1 MLLYYLIPN
10 WTSVMRHNLLPY
22 PGPNQPLVLGAWV
35 VYERSVHHVV
45 WLCRSLLYR
54 NSGGLQ
60 DFMKVYRAEQIRN
73 VALISHVGA
82 GKTSL
87 VDAALFDS
95 GAVTRQGK
103 VDEGSSISDYDP
115 DELKRHISLNA
126 KVLPVEW
133 KNHKINFIDTPGY
146 ADFVGEVKAGLRVA
160 DAALVVVTAEKGVEV
175 GTELTWQ
182 YADERNLPR
191 MVLINKL
198 DRENTSF
205 DTALKSLRD
214 QFGLKVVPLQIPIGE
229 QSSFRG
235 VVDLVS
241 QKGYTFEGGNKV
253 QEIAIPAE
261 LQESI
266 GSYREQLIES
276 AVESDDE
283 IMEKFLEGEELSDE
297 EILSVIKKGTRS
309 GQLIPVLCGTGSK
322 NIGVQTLLD
331 AVVDYL
337 PAASDALP
345 EDAKAFDDTLS
356 MFVYKTA
363 AAQVGTISY
372 FRVYSGTLK
381 PDTHVYNVQTK
392 ADERIGQLI
401 TTRGKTQEPATEVPA
416 GDFGA
421 VTKLT
426 NTHTGD
432 TPAGSKD
439 VTTALDPINFPE
451 PCYTIAVYPRSQ
463 ADLDKMGNALNHAAE
478 EDRTLRVTRDPD
490 TAEVLLSGMG
500 ESHLQIVIEGIKR
513 KFGVDLESRDQ
524 RISYRETIRK
534 KARAN
539 GRHKRQSGG
548 HGQFGDVWLE
558 IEPLPMGPDETFI
571 FDDKI
576 VGGVVPGQYIPGVE
590 KGVRESLKR
599 GFVSGNPMVY
609 VKVALVD
616 GKYHPVDSSAQSFEI
631 AASLGMQEAVP
642 QASPTLLEPVMTV
655 TITVPESNMG
665 DVMSD
670 INTKRGRVLGMALVG
685 DGMQQITAN
694 VPQAEMLHYATDL
707 RSITQGRGS
716 FKMEFYQY
724 EEVPANVQQEIVAQ
738 HKKTQEA
745 KK

>member
-1 MLLYYLIPN
+1 
-10 WTSVMRHNLLPY
+10 
-22 PGPNQPLVLGAWV
+22 
-35 VYERSVHHVV
+35 
-45 WLCRSLLYR
+45 
-54 NSGGLQ
+54 
-60 DFMKVYRAEQIRN
+60 MKVYRAEQIRN

-115 DELKRHISLNA
+115 DELKRRMSLNA
-126 KVLPVEW
+126 KVIPVEW
-133 KNHKINFIDTPGY
+133 KNAKINFIDTPGY

-182 YADERNLPR
+182 YANERNLPR
-191 MVLINKL
+191 IVLVNKL

-205 DTALKSLRD
+205 DQALESLRA
-214 QFGLKVVPLQIPIGE
+214 QFGVRVVPLQIPIGE
-229 QSSFRG
+229 QANFKG
-235 VVDLVS
+235 IVDLVS
-241 QKGYTFEGGNKV
+241 QKGYTFEGNKV
-253 QEIAIPAE
+253 QEVTIPAD

-266 GSYREQLIES
+266 NTYREQLIES

-283 IMEKFLEGEELSDE
+283 IMEKFLEGEELSNE
-297 EILSVIKKGTRS
+297 EILSVIKKGISTN
-309 GQLIPVLCGTGSK
+309 QLVPVLCGSASK

-331 AVVDYL
+331 AIVDYL
-337 PAASDALP
+337 PSAADAQP
-345 EDAKAFDDTLS
+345 EEAKEFGDTLS
-356 MFVYKTA
+356 LFIFKTA
-363 AAQVGTISY
+363 AAQVGTIST
-372 FRVYSGTLK
+372 FRAYSGTLK
-381 PDTHVYNVQTK
+381 PDSHLSNVQTR
-392 ADERIGQLI
+392 ADERISQLI
-401 TTRGKTQEPATEVPA
+401 IPRGKLQESASEISA

-421 VTKLT
+421 APKLT
-426 NTHTGD
+426 NSRTGD
-432 TPAGSKD
+432 TLVGSKD
-439 VTTALDPINFPE
+439 SSRELEPINFPD
-451 PCYTIAVYPRSQ
+451 PVYTVTVVPKSQ
-463 ADLDKMGNALNHAAE
+463 ADLDKMSNALSRIAQ
-478 EDRTLRVTRDPD
+478 EDRTLRVSRDPE

-500 ESHLQIVIEGIKR
+500 EAHLQIIIEGIKR
-513 KFGVDLESRDQ
+513 KYAVDLETREP

-558 IEPLPMGPDETFI
+558 IEPLPRDGEDTFV
-571 FDDKI
+571 FEDKI
-576 VGGVVPGQYIPGVE
+576 VGGVVPGQFIPGVE

-599 GFVSGNPMVY
+599 GFISGNPMVY
-609 VKVALVD
+609 IKVALVD

-642 QASPTLLEPVMTV
+642 QANPVLLEPIMNV
-655 TITVPESNMG
+655 TITVPENNMG

-670 INTKRGRVLGMALVG
+670 INTRRGRVLGMESLG
-685 DGMQQITAN
+685 DGTQRITAS
-694 VPQAEMLHYATDL
+694 VPHAEMLRYATDL

-716 FKMEFYQY
+716 FKMEFAQY

-738 HKKTQEA
+738 HKKAEA
-745 KK
+745 

>member
-1 MLLYYLIPN
+1 
-10 WTSVMRHNLLPY
+10 
-22 PGPNQPLVLGAWV
+22 
-35 VYERSVHHVV
+35 
-45 WLCRSLLYR
+45 
-54 NSGGLQ
+54 
-60 DFMKVYRAEQIRN
+60 MKVYRAEQIRN

-115 DELKRHISLNA
+115 DELKRHMSLNA

-283 IMEKFLEGEELSDE
+283 IMEKFLEGEELSNE

-309 GQLIPVLCGTGSK
+309 GQLIPVLCGAGSK
-322 NIGVQTLLD
+322 NIAVQTLLD

-337 PAASDALP
+337 PGAADALP

-401 TTRGKTQEPATEVPA
+401 TTRGKTQEPATEIPA

-421 VTKLT
+421 VTKLA

-432 TPAGSKD
+432 TLAGSKD

-463 ADLDKMGNALNHAAE
+463 ADLDKMGNALNRAVE
-478 EDRTLRVTRDPD
+478 EDRTLRVTRDPE

-534 KARAN
+534 KTRAN

-558 IEPLPMGPDETFI
+558 IEPLPIGSEETFV
-571 FDDKI
+571 FEDKI

-590 KGVRESLKR
+590 KGVRESLRR
-599 GFVSGNPMVY
+599 GFISGNPMLY

-631 AASLGMQEAVP
+631 AGSLGMQEAVP
-642 QASPTLLEPVMTV
+642 LASPTILEPVMTV

-670 INTKRGRVLGMALVG
+670 INTKRGRVLGMTPIGNNL
-685 DGMQQITAN
+685 QQITAN
-694 VPQAEMLHYATDL
+694 VPQAQLLHYATDL

-724 EEVPANVQQEIVAQ
+724 EEVPGNVQQEIIANYKKAQ
-738 HKKTQEA
+738 ETKK
-745 KK
+745 

>member
-1 MLLYYLIPN
+1 
-10 WTSVMRHNLLPY
+10 
-22 PGPNQPLVLGAWV
+22 
-35 VYERSVHHVV
+35 
-45 WLCRSLLYR
+45 
-54 NSGGLQ
+54 
-60 DFMKVYRAEQIRN
+60 MKVYTAENIRN

-87 VDAALFDS
+87 LDAALYDT

-103 VDEGSSISDYDP
+103 VDEGSSVADHDP
-115 DELKRHISLNA
+115 DELKRRMTLNA

-133 KNHKINFIDTPGY
+133 KNSKINFIDTPGY

-182 YADERNLPR
+182 YADERKLPR

-205 DTALKSLRD
+205 DQALESLRN
-214 QFGLKVVPLQIPIGE
+214 QFGLKVVPLQLPIGE
-229 QSSFRG
+229 QTGFRG

-253 QEIAIPAE
+253 QEVSIPAE
-261 LQESI
+261 LKDKIS
-266 GSYREQLIES
+266 SYREQLIES
-276 AVESDDE
+276 AVESDDDV
-283 IMEKFLEGEELSDE
+283 MEKFLEGEELSDE
-297 EILSVIKKGTRS
+297 EILSVVKKGTRS
-309 GQLIPVLCGTGSK
+309 GQLIPVLCGSGSK

-331 AVVDYL
+331 AIVDYL
-337 PAASDALP
+337 PSAADSVP
-345 EDAKAFDDTLS
+345 EDAKTFDNNLS
-356 MFVYKTA
+356 MFVFKTA
-363 AAQVGTISY
+363 AAQVGTISN
-372 FRVYSGTLK
+372 FRVYTGTLK
-381 PDTHVYNVQTK
+381 PDSHVYNVQTK

-401 TTRGKTQEPATEVPA
+401 IPRGKSQDTATEIPA

-421 VTKLT
+421 VAKLS

-432 TPAGSKD
+432 TLTSSKD
-439 VTTALDPINFPE
+439 VTATLEPINFPE
-451 PCYTIAVYPRSQ
+451 PSYTVAVFPRSK
-463 ADLDKMGNALNHAAE
+463 ADLDKMSNALARVVE
-478 EDRTLRVTRDPD
+478 EDRTLRIARDPE
-490 TAEVLLSGMG
+490 TAEVLLSGIG
-500 ESHLQIVIEGIKR
+500 ESHIQITLEGIKR
-513 KFGVDLESRDQ
+513 KYGVDLEAREP

-558 IEPLPMGPDETFI
+558 IEPLPLGGEETFV
-571 FDDKI
+571 FEDKI
-576 VGGVVPGQYIPGVE
+576 VGGVVPGQFIPGVE

-599 GFVSGNPMVY
+599 GFISGNPLVY

-642 QASPTLLEPVMTV
+642 QANPTILEPIMTV

-670 INTKRGRVLGMALVG
+670 INTKRGRVLGMTPVG
-685 DGMQQITAN
+685 NGMQQITAN
-694 VPQAEMLHYATDL
+694 VPQAEMLHYASDL

-716 FKMEFYQY
+716 FKMELYQY
-724 EEVPANVQQEIVAQ
+724 EEVPPNVQQEIIAQ
-738 HKKTQEA
+738 HKKEKAEA
-745 KK
+745 EK

>member
-1 MLLYYLIPN
+1 
-10 WTSVMRHNLLPY
+10 
-22 PGPNQPLVLGAWV
+22 
-35 VYERSVHHVV
+35 
-45 WLCRSLLYR
+45 
-54 NSGGLQ
+54 
-60 DFMKVYRAEQIRN
+60 MKVYRAEQIRN

-115 DELKRHISLNA
+115 DELKRHMSLNA

-146 ADFVGEVKAGLRVA
+146 ADFVGEVKVGLRVA

-283 IMEKFLEGEELSDE
+283 IMEKFLEGEELSNE

-309 GQLIPVLCGTGSK
+309 GQLIPVLCGAGSK
-322 NIGVQTLLD
+322 NIAVQTLLD

-337 PAASDALP
+337 PGAADALP

-401 TTRGKTQEPATEVPA
+401 TTRGKTQEPATEIPA

-421 VTKLT
+421 VTKLA

-432 TPAGSKD
+432 TLAGSKD

-463 ADLDKMGNALNHAAE
+463 ADLDKMGNALNRAAE

-558 IEPLPMGPDETFI
+558 IEPLPIGSEETFV
-571 FDDKI
+571 FEDKI

-590 KGVRESLKR
+590 KGVRESLRR
-599 GFVSGNPMVY
+599 GFISGNPMLY

-631 AASLGMQEAVP
+631 AGSLGMQEAVP
-642 QASPTLLEPVMTV
+642 LASPTILEPVMTV

-670 INTKRGRVLGMALVG
+670 INTKRGRVLGMTPIGNNL
-685 DGMQQITAN
+685 QQITAN
-694 VPQAEMLHYATDL
+694 VPQAQLLHYATDL

-724 EEVPANVQQEIVAQ
+724 EEVPGNVQQEIIANYKKAQ
-738 HKKTQEA
+738 ETKK
-745 KK
+745 

>member
-1 MLLYYLIPN
+1 M
-10 WTSVMRHNLLPY
+10 
-22 PGPNQPLVLGAWV
+22 
-35 VYERSVHHVV
+35 
-45 WLCRSLLYR
+45 
-54 NSGGLQ
+54 
-60 DFMKVYRAEQIRN
+60 
-73 VALISHVGA
+73 
-82 GKTSL
+82 
-87 VDAALFDS
+87 
-95 GAVTRQGK
+95 
-103 VDEGSSISDYDP
+103 
-115 DELKRHISLNA
+115 
-126 KVLPVEW
+126 
-133 KNHKINFIDTPGY
+133 
-146 ADFVGEVKAGLRVA
+146 
-160 DAALVVVTAEKGVEV
+160 TAEKGVEV

-191 MVLINKL
+191 IVLVNKL

-205 DTALKSLRD
+205 DNALKSLRD

-229 QSSFRG
+229 QTNFKG
-235 VVDLVS
+235 VVDLVT

-261 LQESI
+261 LKESI
-266 GSYREQLIES
+266 NSYREQLIES
-276 AVESDDE
+276 AVESDDT

-297 EILSVIKKGTRS
+297 EVLSVVQMGTRS
-309 GQLIPVLCGTGSK
+309 GQLIPVLCGSASK

-331 AVVDYL
+331 AIVEYL
-337 PAASDALP
+337 PNAAESVP
-345 EDAKAFDDTLS
+345 EDAKAFGNNLS
-356 MFVYKTA
+356 VFVFKTT
-363 AAQVGTISY
+363 AAQVGTIST

-381 PDTHVYNVQTK
+381 PDMHVYNVQTK
-392 ADERIGQLI
+392 ADERIGQLV
-401 TTRGKTQEPATEVPA
+401 TQHGKSQEPASEIPA
-416 GDFGA
+416 GDIGA
-421 VTKLT
+421 VAKLS

-432 TPAGSKD
+432 TLASSKD
-439 VTTALDPINFPE
+439 VTETLAPINFPE
-451 PCYTIAVYPRSQ
+451 PCYTVAVFPKSQ
-463 ADLDKMGNALNHAAE
+463 ADLDKMGNALNRVVE
-478 EDRTLRVTRDPD
+478 EDRTLRVSRDPE

-513 KFGVDLESRDQ
+513 KYGVDLEARDQ

-558 IEPLPMGPDETFI
+558 IEPLPMSGEETFV
-571 FDDKI
+571 FEDKI

-599 GFVSGNPMVY
+599 GFLSGNPMLY

-616 GKYHPVDSSAQSFEI
+616 GKYHPVDSSAQSFEV
-631 AASLGMQEAVP
+631 AGSLGMQEAVP

-670 INTKRGRVLGMALVG
+670 INTKRGRVLGMAPL
-685 DGMQQITAN
+685 DNGMQQITAN
-694 VPQAEMLHYATDL
+694 IPQAEVLHYATDL

-724 EEVPANVQQEIVAQ
+724 EEVPANVQQDIIAQ
-738 HKKTQEA
+738 HKKAVEA

>member
-1 MLLYYLIPN
+1 MVYACTMIAGTTVYRVPHLCGQET
-10 WTSVMRHNLLPY
+10 TSCIETQEDTK
-22 PGPNQPLVLGAWV
+22 G
-35 VYERSVHHVV
+35 S
-45 WLCRSLLYR
+45 
-54 NSGGLQ
+54 
-60 DFMKVYRAEQIRN
+60 MKVYKAEQIRN

-87 VDAALFDS
+87 VDAALYDS

-115 DELKRHISLNA
+115 DELKRRMSLNST
-126 KVLPVEW
+126 VLPVEW

-146 ADFVGEVKAGLRVA
+146 ADFVGEVKAALRVA

-191 MVLINKL
+191 IVLVNKL

-205 DTALKSLRD
+205 DNALKSLRD
-214 QFGLKVVPLQIPIGE
+214 QFGLKVVPLQVPIGE
-229 QSSFRG
+229 QSGFKG
-235 VVDLVS
+235 VVDLVT

-253 QEIAIPAE
+253 QEVAIPDD
-261 LQESI
+261 LKESI
-266 GSYREQLIES
+266 SQYREQLIES
-276 AVESDDE
+276 AVESDDA
-283 IMEKFLEGEELSDE
+283 IMEKFLEGEELSEE
-297 EILSVIKKGTRS
+297 EILSVVKLGTRS
-309 GQLIPVLCGTGSK
+309 GQLIPVLCGSASK

-331 AVVDYL
+331 AIVEYL
-337 PAASDALP
+337 PDAAESLPQDAQALGN
-345 EDAKAFDDTLS
+345 TLS
-356 MFVYKTA
+356 LFVFKTA
-363 AAQVGTISY
+363 AAQVGIISY

-381 PDTHVYNVQTK
+381 PDMHVYNVQTK
-392 ADERIGQLI
+392 ADERIGQL
-401 TTRGKTQEPATEVPA
+401 TTPRGKMPEPATEIPA
-416 GDFGA
+416 GDIGSVA
-421 VTKLT
+421 KLS

-432 TPAGSKD
+432 TLVGSKD
-439 VTTALDPINFPE
+439 ITTALDPINFPE
-451 PCYTIAVYPRSQ
+451 PCYTVAVVPKSQ
-463 ADLDKMGNALNHAAE
+463 ADLDKMSNALSRVVE
-478 EDRTLRVTRDPD
+478 EDRTLRVTRDPE

-500 ESHLQIVIEGIKR
+500 ESHLQITIEGIKR
-513 KFGVDLESRDQ
+513 KYGVDLDAHDQ

-558 IEPLPMGPDETFI
+558 IEPLPMGGEETFV
-571 FDDKI
+571 FEDKI

-599 GFVSGNPMVY
+599 GFISGNPMLY

-616 GKYHPVDSSAQSFEI
+616 GKYHPVDSSAQSFEV

-642 QASPTLLEPVMTV
+642 LAGPTLLEPVMTA

-670 INTKRGRVLGMALVG
+670 INTKRGRVLGMNPVG
-685 DGMQQITAN
+685 NGMQQIVAN

-716 FKMEFYQY
+716 FKLEFYQY
-724 EEVPANVQQEIVAQ
+724 EEVPANVQQEIIAQ
-738 HKKTQEA
+738 HKKAIEA

>member
-1 MLLYYLIPN
+1 
-10 WTSVMRHNLLPY
+10 
-22 PGPNQPLVLGAWV
+22 
-35 VYERSVHHVV
+35 
-45 WLCRSLLYR
+45 
-54 NSGGLQ
+54 
-60 DFMKVYRAEQIRN
+60 MKVYRAEQIRN

-115 DELKRHISLNA
+115 DELKRRISLNA
-126 KVLPVEW
+126 KVIPVEW
-133 KNHKINFIDTPGY
+133 KDTKINFIDTPGY

-175 GTELTWQ
+175 GTELTWH

-191 MVLINKL
+191 IVLVNKL

-205 DTALKSLRD
+205 DQALESLRA
-214 QFGLKVVPLQIPIGE
+214 QFGVKVVPLQIPIGD
-229 QSSFRG
+229 QANFKG

-241 QKGYTFEGGNKV
+241 QKGYTFEGNKV
-253 QEIAIPAE
+253 QEISIPAD

-266 GSYREQLIES
+266 SSYREQLIES

-283 IMEKFLEGEELSDE
+283 IMEKFLEGEELSNE
-297 EILSVIKKGTRS
+297 EILTVIKKGTS
-309 GQLIPVLCGTGSK
+309 TNQLVPVLCGSTNK
-322 NIGVQTLLD
+322 NVGVQTLLD
-331 AVVDYL
+331 AIVDYL
-337 PAASDALP
+337 PSAADAQP
-345 EDAKAFDDTLS
+345 EDAKEFGDTLS
-356 MFVYKTA
+356 LFIFKTA
-363 AAQVGTISY
+363 AAQVGTVST
-372 FRVYSGTLK
+372 FRIYSGTLK
-381 PDTHVYNVQTK
+381 PDSHLSNVQTR
-392 ADERIGQLI
+392 ADERISQLI
-401 TTRGKTQEPATEVPA
+401 VPRGKLQETATEISA

-421 VTKLT
+421 ATKLT
-426 NTHTGD
+426 NSHTGD
-432 TPAGSKD
+432 TLVGSKD
-439 VTTALDPINFPE
+439 VTKELAPINFPA
-451 PCYTIAVYPRSQ
+451 PAYTVAVVPKSQ
-463 ADLDKMGNALNHAAE
+463 ADLDKMGNALTRIVQ
-478 EDRTLRVTRDPD
+478 EDRTLRVSRDPE

-500 ESHLQIVIEGIKR
+500 EAHLQIVVEGIKR
-513 KFGVDLESRDQ
+513 KYAVDLETREP

-558 IEPLPMGPDETFI
+558 IEPLPHDSEENFI
-571 FDDKI
+571 FEDKI

-590 KGVRESLKR
+590 KGVRESLRR
-599 GFVSGNPMVY
+599 GFLSGNPMVY

-616 GKYHPVDSSAQSFEI
+616 GKYHPVDSSAQAFEV

-642 QASPTLLEPVMTV
+642 LANPVLLEPIMNV
-655 TITVPESNMG
+655 TITVPENNMG

-670 INTKRGRVLGMALVG
+670 INTKRGRVLGMESLG
-685 DGMQQITAN
+685 DGTQRITAT

-716 FKMEFYQY
+716 FTMEFAQY
-724 EEVPANVQQEIVAQ
+724 EEVPANVQQEIVA
-738 HKKTQEA
+738 HHSKKVEA
-745 KK
+745 

>member
-1 MLLYYLIPN
+1 
-10 WTSVMRHNLLPY
+10 
-22 PGPNQPLVLGAWV
+22 
-35 VYERSVHHVV
+35 
-45 WLCRSLLYR
+45 
-54 NSGGLQ
+54 
-60 DFMKVYRAEQIRN
+60 MKVYRAEQIRN

-87 VDAALFDS
+87 VDAALYDS
-95 GAVTRQGK
+95 GAATRQGK
-103 VDEGSSISDYDP
+103 VDEGSSVADYDP
-115 DELKRHISLNA
+115 DELKRSMTLHA
-126 KVLPVEW
+126 KAIPVEW
-133 KNHKINFIDTPGY
+133 KNTKINFIDTPGY

-182 YADERNLPR
+182 YSDERNLPR

-205 DTALKSLRD
+205 DNALKSLRD
-214 QFGLKVVPLQIPIGE
+214 RFGLKVVP
-229 QSSFRG
+229 
-235 VVDLVS
+235 
-241 QKGYTFEGGNKV
+241 
-253 QEIAIPAE
+253 
-261 LQESI
+261 
-266 GSYREQLIES
+266 
-276 AVESDDE
+276 AVESDDAM
-283 IMEKFLEGEELSDE
+283 MEKFLEGEELNDE
-297 EILSVIKKGTRS
+297 EVLSVVKKGTRS
-309 GQLIPVLCGTGSK
+309 GQLIPVLCGAGSK

-331 AVVDYL
+331 AIVDYL
-337 PAASDALP
+337 PDAAETVP
-345 EDAKAFDDTLS
+345 EDAKEFGNNLS
-356 MFVYKTA
+356 MFVFKTA
-363 AAQVGTISY
+363 AAQVGTIST

-401 TTRGKTQEPATEVPA
+401 TPRGKTQEPATEIPA
-416 GDFGA
+416 GDIGA
-421 VTKLT
+421 VAKLS

-432 TPAGSKD
+432 TLAGSKD
-439 VTTALDPINFPE
+439 VTTTLAPINFPE
-451 PCYTIAVYPRSQ
+451 PCYTVAVFPRSQ
-463 ADLDKMGNALNHAAE
+463 ADLDKMGNALTRVVE
-478 EDRTLRVTRDPD
+478 EDRTLRVTRDPE

-500 ESHLQIVIEGIKR
+500 ESHLQITIEGIKR
-513 KFGVDLESRDQ
+513 KYGVDLEVRDP

-558 IEPLPMGPDETFI
+558 IEPLPAGGEETFV
-571 FDDKI
+571 FEDKI

-716 FKMEFYQY
+716 FTMEFYQY
-724 EEVPANVQQEIVAQ
+724 EEVPANVQQEIIAQ
-738 HKKTQEA
+738 HKKAAEA

>member
-1 MLLYYLIPN
+1 
-10 WTSVMRHNLLPY
+10 
-22 PGPNQPLVLGAWV
+22 
-35 VYERSVHHVV
+35 
-45 WLCRSLLYR
+45 
-54 NSGGLQ
+54 
-60 DFMKVYRAEQIRN
+60 MKVYRAEQIRN

-87 VDAALFDS
+87 VDAALYDS
-95 GAVTRQGK
+95 GAATRQGK
-103 VDEGSSISDYDP
+103 VDEGSSVADYDP
-115 DELKRHISLNA
+115 DELKRSMTLHA
-126 KVLPVEW
+126 KAIPVEW
-133 KNHKINFIDTPGY
+133 KNTKINFIDTPGY

-182 YADERNLPR
+182 YSDERNLPR

-205 DTALKSLRD
+205 DNALKSLRD
-214 QFGLKVVPLQIPIGE
+214 RFGLKVVPLQIPIGE
-229 QSSFRG
+229 QSGFRG

-241 QKGYTFEGGNKV
+241 QKGFTFEGGNKV
-253 QEIAIPAE
+253 QEVAIPAE
-261 LQESI
+261 LKENIS
-266 GSYREQLIES
+266 SYREQLIES
-276 AVESDDE
+276 AVESDDAM
-283 IMEKFLEGEELSDE
+283 MEKFLEGEELSDE
-297 EILSVIKKGTRS
+297 EVLSVVKKGTRS
-309 GQLIPVLCGTGSK
+309 GQLIPVLCGAGSK

-331 AVVDYL
+331 AIVDYL
-337 PAASDALP
+337 PDAAETVP
-345 EDAKAFDDTLS
+345 EDAKEFGNNLS
-356 MFVYKTA
+356 MFVFKTA
-363 AAQVGTISY
+363 AAQVGTIST

-401 TTRGKTQEPATEVPA
+401 TPRGKTQEPATEIPA
-416 GDFGA
+416 GDIGA
-421 VTKLT
+421 VAKLS

-432 TPAGSKD
+432 TLAGSKD
-439 VTTALDPINFPE
+439 VTTTLTPINFPE
-451 PCYTIAVYPRSQ
+451 PCYTVAVFPKSQ
-463 ADLDKMGNALNHAAE
+463 ADLDKMGNALTRVVE
-478 EDRTLRVTRDPD
+478 EDRTLRVSRDPE

-500 ESHLQIVIEGIKR
+500 ESHLQITIEGIKR
-513 KFGVDLESRDQ
+513 KYGVDLEVRDP

-558 IEPLPMGPDETFI
+558 IEPLPAGGEETFV
-571 FDDKI
+571 FEDKI

-724 EEVPANVQQEIVAQ
+724 EEVPANVQQEIIAQ
-738 HKKTQEA
+738 HKKAAEA

>member
-1 MLLYYLIPN
+1 
-10 WTSVMRHNLLPY
+10 
-22 PGPNQPLVLGAWV
+22 
-35 VYERSVHHVV
+35 
-45 WLCRSLLYR
+45 
-54 NSGGLQ
+54 
-60 DFMKVYRAEQIRN
+60 MKVYTAENIRN

-87 VDAALFDS
+87 LDAALYDT

-103 VDEGSSISDYDP
+103 VDEGSSVADHDP
-115 DELKRHISLNA
+115 DELKRRMTLNA

-133 KNHKINFIDTPGY
+133 KNSKINFIDTPGY

-182 YADERNLPR
+182 YADERKLPR

-205 DTALKSLRD
+205 DQALESLRN
-214 QFGLKVVPLQIPIGE
+214 QFGLKVVPLQLPIGE
-229 QSSFRG
+229 QTGFRG

-253 QEIAIPAE
+253 QEVSIPAE
-261 LQESI
+261 LKDKIS
-266 GSYREQLIES
+266 SYREQLIES
-276 AVESDDE
+276 AVESDDDV
-283 IMEKFLEGEELSDE
+283 MEKFLEGEELSDE
-297 EILSVIKKGTRS
+297 EILSVVKKGTRS
-309 GQLIPVLCGTGSK
+309 CQLIPVLCGSGSK

-331 AVVDYL
+331 AIVDYL
-337 PAASDALP
+337 PSAADSVP
-345 EDAKAFDDTLS
+345 EDAKAFDNNLS
-356 MFVYKTA
+356 MFVFKTA
-363 AAQVGTISY
+363 AAQVGTISN
-372 FRVYSGTLK
+372 FRVYTGTLK
-381 PDTHVYNVQTK
+381 PDSHVYNVQTK

-401 TTRGKTQEPATEVPA
+401 IPRGKSQDTATEIPA

-421 VTKLT
+421 VAKLS

-432 TPAGSKD
+432 TLTSSKD
-439 VTTALDPINFPE
+439 VTATLEPINFPE
-451 PCYTIAVYPRSQ
+451 PSYTVAVFPRSK
-463 ADLDKMGNALNHAAE
+463 ADLDKMSNALARVVE
-478 EDRTLRVTRDPD
+478 EDRSLLIARDPE
-490 TAEVLLSGMG
+490 TAEVLLSGIG
-500 ESHLQIVIEGIKR
+500 ESHIQITLEGIKR
-513 KFGVDLESRDQ
+513 KYGVDLEAREP

-558 IEPLPMGPDETFI
+558 IEPLPLGGEETFV
-571 FDDKI
+571 FEDKI
-576 VGGVVPGQYIPGVE
+576 VGGVVPGQFIPGVE

-599 GFVSGNPMVY
+599 GFISGNPLVY

-642 QASPTLLEPVMTV
+642 QANPTILEPIMTV

-670 INTKRGRVLGMALVG
+670 INTKRGRVLGMTPVG
-685 DGMQQITAN
+685 NGMQQITAN
-694 VPQAEMLHYATDL
+694 VPQAEMLHYASDL

-716 FKMEFYQY
+716 FTMELYQY
-724 EEVPANVQQEIVAQ
+724 EEVPPNVQQEIIAQ
-738 HKKTQEA
+738 HKKEKAEA
-745 KK
+745 EK

>member
-1 MLLYYLIPN
+1 
-10 WTSVMRHNLLPY
+10 
-22 PGPNQPLVLGAWV
+22 
-35 VYERSVHHVV
+35 
-45 WLCRSLLYR
+45 
-54 NSGGLQ
+54 
-60 DFMKVYRAEQIRN
+60 MKVYKAENIRN

-87 VDAALFDS
+87 VDAALYDS
-95 GAVTRQGK
+95 GAATRQGK
-103 VDEGSSISDYDP
+103 VDEGSSVADYDP
-115 DELKRHISLNA
+115 DELKRSMTLNA

-133 KNHKINFIDTPGY
+133 KNTKINFIDTPGY
-146 ADFVGEVKAGLRVA
+146 ADFSGEVKAALRIA

-191 MVLINKL
+191 MVVVNKL

-205 DTALKSLRD
+205 DNALKSLRD

-229 QSSFRG
+229 QSGFRG

-253 QEIAIPAE
+253 QEVPIPAE
-261 LQESI
+261 LKESI
-266 GSYREQLIES
+266 SSYREQLIES
-276 AVESDDE
+276 AVESDDT

-297 EILSVIKKGTRS
+297 EILSVVKQGTRT
-309 GQLIPVLCGTGSK
+309 GQLIPVLCAAGSK

-337 PAASDALP
+337 PSAAESVT
-345 EDAKAFDDTLS
+345 EDVKAFEDNLS
-356 MFVYKTA
+356 VFVFKTA
-363 AAQVGTISY
+363 AAQVGTIST

-401 TTRGKTQEPATEVPA
+401 TQRGKNQENATEVPA
-416 GDFGA
+416 GDIGA
-421 VTKLT
+421 VAKLS
-426 NTHTGD
+426 NTRTGD
-432 TPAGSKD
+432 TLASSKD
-439 VTTALDPINFPE
+439 STDSLEPVNFPA
-451 PCYTIAVYPRSQ
+451 PCYIVAVFPKSQ
-463 ADLDKMGNALNHAAE
+463 ADLDKMSNALSRVVE
-478 EDRTLRVTRDPD
+478 EDRTLRVSRDPE

-500 ESHLQIVIEGIKR
+500 ESHIQIAVEGIKR
-513 KFGVDLESRDQ
+513 KYGVDLEVREP
-524 RISYRETIRK
+524 RVSYRETIRK

-558 IEPLPMGPDETFI
+558 IEPLPMDSEETFV
-571 FDDKI
+571 FEDKI
-576 VGGVVPGQYIPGVE
+576 VGGVVPGQFIPGVE

-599 GFVSGNPMVY
+599 GFISGNPMVY

-642 QASPTLLEPVMTV
+642 QASPTLLEPVMNV
-655 TITVPESNMG
+655 VITVPESNMG

-670 INTKRGRVLGMALVG
+670 INTKRGRVMGMAPLENG
-685 DGMQQITAN
+685 IQQITATA
-694 VPQAEMLHYATDL
+694 PQAEMLRYATDL

-716 FKMEFYQY
+716 FTMEFAQY
-724 EEVPANVQQEIVAQ
+724 EEVPANIQQEIVAQ
-738 HKKTQEA
+738 YKKATEA

>member
-1 MLLYYLIPN
+1 
-10 WTSVMRHNLLPY
+10 
-22 PGPNQPLVLGAWV
+22 
-35 VYERSVHHVV
+35 
-45 WLCRSLLYR
+45 
-54 NSGGLQ
+54 
-60 DFMKVYRAEQIRN
+60 MKVYRAEQIRN

-87 VDAALFDS
+87 VDAALYDS
-95 GAVTRQGK
+95 GAATRQGK
-103 VDEGSSISDYDP
+103 VDEGSSVADYDP
-115 DELKRHISLNA
+115 DELKRSMTLHA
-126 KVLPVEW
+126 KAIPVEW
-133 KNHKINFIDTPGY
+133 KNTKINFIDTPGY

-182 YADERNLPR
+182 YSDERNLPR

-205 DTALKSLRD
+205 DNALKSLRD
-214 QFGLKVVPLQIPIGE
+214 RFGLKVVPLQIPIGE
-229 QSSFRG
+229 QSGFRG

-241 QKGYTFEGGNKV
+241 QKGFTFEGGNKV
-253 QEIAIPAE
+253 QEVAIPAE
-261 LQESI
+261 LKENIS
-266 GSYREQLIES
+266 SYREPLIES
-276 AVESDDE
+276 AVESDDAM
-283 IMEKFLEGEELSDE
+283 MEKFLEGEELNDE
-297 EILSVIKKGTRS
+297 EVLSVVKKGTRS
-309 GQLIPVLCGTGSK
+309 GQLIPVLCGAGSK

-331 AVVDYL
+331 AIVDYL
-337 PAASDALP
+337 PDAAETVP
-345 EDAKAFDDTLS
+345 EDAKEFGNNLS
-356 MFVYKTA
+356 MFVFKTA
-363 AAQVGTISY
+363 AAQVGTIST

-401 TTRGKTQEPATEVPA
+401 TPRGKTQEPATEIPA
-416 GDFGA
+416 GDIGA
-421 VTKLT
+421 VAKLS

-432 TPAGSKD
+432 TLAGSKD
-439 VTTALDPINFPE
+439 VTTTLAPINFPE
-451 PCYTIAVYPRSQ
+451 PCYTVAVFPRSQ
-463 ADLDKMGNALNHAAE
+463 ADLDKMGNALTRVVE
-478 EDRTLRVTRDPD
+478 EDRTLRVTRDPE

-500 ESHLQIVIEGIKR
+500 ESHLQITIEGIKR
-513 KFGVDLESRDQ
+513 KYGVDLEVRDP

-558 IEPLPMGPDETFI
+558 IEPLPAGGEETFV
-571 FDDKI
+571 FEDKI

-716 FKMEFYQY
+716 FTMEFYQY
-724 EEVPANVQQEIVAQ
+724 EEVPANVQQEIIAQ
-738 HKKTQEA
+738 HKKAAEA